1 MISQSFLSR
10 RRRQRQLQRQR
21 LRQRRRIRLQRIQAQ
36 QEEQL
41 RQQRVQEQQRQW
53 LAWQRALEREKIN
66 EALFALALGKVPGGV
81 EPDDADG
88 ETRPR
93 VLVLPNIF
101 ETRPPVVR
109 KKSFTFA
116 DVLRRYDNEY
126 RHRYEAELTPQQDKL
141 LREMLACYTPLLGSH
156 VWKCDH
162 CDTVVQLPNG
172 CNNRHCSTCG
182 HAKRRRWAE
191 KTCSQILP
199 VKYCHLILTV
209 PHPITQL
216 AMRNPKLLYSL
227 MLSEGAKAVLAC
239 GRKLF
244 RVELAMLSV
253 LHTWGQLTNP
263 HLHSHSLLPFG
274 GLRMGKLEWVSLS
287 TEQMTRLLEAVER
300 ELPKRLGKA
309 LRKAYAQQ
317 ELQFDD
323 PELEQ
328 LQSPAAFESW
338 ITGLETM
345 TWITRCPEVWDRRE
359 VGDGPEAISKVVEY
373 LANYV
378 NRVAL
383 SDARILD
390 IEGEQVLFG
399 YKDYRDGDQQ
409 KSVWIEGVELI
420 HNFLKH
426 QLPRGMHHIRHYGW
440 MARRA
445 HNDKL
450 EFLREYFAA
459 NPQACPEEPAP
470 MPLEEEE
477 ATKPCRFCDG
487 VMHQLASTARRP
499 IIPELMAKPLA
510 AFHHAQ
516 AGVRVTLGQR
526 LPEIQAQRPGDP
538 ATRALATEI
547 QRQISDL
554 AVLGFL

>member
-1 MISQSFLSR
+1 MFDEA
-10 RRRQRQLQRQR
+10 LQIIAAIIVVG
-21 LRQRRRIRLQRIQAQ
+21 LIIVLVTGA
-36 QEEQL
+36 
-41 RQQRVQEQQRQW
+41 
-53 LAWQRALEREKIN
+53 ADRAAAVFAGLLGGVAGGRGLER
-66 EALFALALGKVPGGV
+66 
-81 EPDDADG
+81 
-88 ETRPR
+88 R
-93 VLVLPNIF
+93 
-101 ETRPPVVR
+101 
-109 KKSFTFA
+109 
-116 DVLRRYDNEY
+116 
-126 RHRYEAELTPQQDKL
+126 
-141 LREMLACYTPLLGSH
+141 
-156 VWKCDH
+156 
-162 CDTVVQLPNG
+162 
-172 CNNRHCSTCG
+172 
-182 HAKRRRWAE
+182 
-191 KTCSQILP
+191 
-199 VKYCHLILTV
+199 
-209 PHPITQL
+209 
-216 AMRNPKLLYSL
+216 
-227 MLSEGAKAVLAC
+227 AVSNA
-239 GRKLF
+239 
-244 RVELAMLSV
+244 
-253 LHTWGQLTNP
+253 
-263 HLHSHSLLPFG
+263 
-274 GLRMGKLEWVSLS
+274 VSLGCLRAPWAGRFFLAIRS
-287 TEQMTRLLEAVER
+287 RVHWFLPDHPQRSCFEQMARLLEAVER

-459 NPQACPEEPAP
+459 DPQACPEEPAP

-526 LPEIQAQRPGDP
+526 LPEIQAQRPADP